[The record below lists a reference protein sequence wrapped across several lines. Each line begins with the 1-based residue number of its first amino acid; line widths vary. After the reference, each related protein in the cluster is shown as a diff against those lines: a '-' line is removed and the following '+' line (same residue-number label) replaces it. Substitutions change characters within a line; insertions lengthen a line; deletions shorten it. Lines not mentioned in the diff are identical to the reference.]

1 MYFVTFNVDGAERTG
16 RTEVFAGST
25 AYAHLLVDGRD
36 ADR

>member
-25 AYAHLLVDGRD
+25 TDTTFSVDNRD
-36 ADR
+36 L